1 MKFNRGIIM
10 NKFVYPVSLTE
21 DEDGGFV
28 VTFPD
33 LPEAITQGDT
43 IEQALNEAA
52 DCLEEA
58 IALRID
64 DQLDIPQPS
73 LSNQGEYLVPVPIQ
87 IALKAALY
95 LAMREHKM
103 TQVQLASILNIGEQE
118 VKNMLDPH
126 YDTKLSI
133 IEKTLT
139 ALGKRIELQITAS

>member
-1 MKFNRGIIM
+1 M
-10 NKFVYPVSLTE
+10 NKFVYPASLTE

-73 LSNQGEYLVPVPIQ
+73 LSNTGEYLVPVPIQ
-87 IALKAALY
+87 TALKAALY

-103 TQVQLASILNIGEQE
+103 TQLQLASILNIGEQE
-118 VKNMLDPH
+118 VKDMLDPH

>member
-1 MKFNRGIIM
+1 MNR
-10 NKFVYPVSLTE
+10 FVYPALLTE

-43 IEQALNEAA
+43 IEKALNEAA

-64 DQLDIPQPS
+64 DKLDIPQPS
-73 LSNQGEYLVPVPIQ
+73 LSNNREYLVPVPIQ
-87 IALKAALY
+87 TALKAALY

-126 YDTKLSI
+126 YDIKLSI

-139 ALGKRIELQITAS
+139 VLGKRIELQITAL